1 MTSKRYTVLN
11 ENAFAHHPVHD
22 HTACSKVLQE
32 SGLALEV
39 GNVQLAL
46 LHAERAVQVG
56 QQAACGECLRPALWH
71 LSRIYVQRQDYAGAV
86 SCFSRAQQLA
96 GEVGDAALAEM
107 IALGRQLCLV
117 LDQGSQAERRL
128 GEIQAQMSRH
138 LAEVEIGL
146 RGALSIVAGGPAAVS
161 DNVWSPIAHA
171 YGLPAGA
178 PTVEGPASWL
188 QADFD
193 VCCLGLFA
201 LYHRGRRVSLPRNR
215 KAEALLKYLVMHRE
229 RPVSRDVLM
238 KLGWPDAGRAAA
250 ANDLNTTISVVR
262 SNLAGALDRQ
272 LEGSPI
278 LFEDGHYRL
287 NPALIL
293 HVDVAEFDA
302 CYRRG
307 LACERHG
314 QISDAMEAYQAAVAL
329 YHGDLLMGDLYDD
342 WTIIE
347 RERLSSTFLLLLGKL
362 SEYWLAQGR
371 FEEAIGYGHRLL
383 EQDPCREDA
392 HRVLMIAYARLGQ
405 RVQALRQ
412 YELCVGLLQ
421 RELEIEP
428 LPETTHLRH
437 RIARGESV

>member
-1 MTSKRYTVLN
+1 MLN
-11 ENAFAHHPVHD
+11 EDAYVHHPAHD
-22 HTACSKVLQE
+22 HTVCSKVLQE
-32 SGLALEV
+32 SHLALAS
-39 GNVQLAL
+39 GNVHLAL
-46 LHAERAVQVG
+46 LHAEHAVRLGRQE
-56 QQAACGECLRPALWH
+56 ACDVCLHHALWH
-71 LSRIYVQRQDYAGAV
+71 LSCIHIRRQDYADAAA
-86 SCFSRAQQLA
+86 CFSQAQQLA
-96 GEVGDAALAEM
+96 GEVGDDALAEM

-117 LDQGSQAERRL
+117 LDQGAQAERRL
-128 GEIQAQMSRH
+128 GEFQAQVSRH
-138 LAEVEIGL
+138 LAEVEVGL
-146 RGALSIVAGGPAAVS
+146 RGAFSLVAGRAAAVS
-161 DNVWSPIAHA
+161 GNVWSPIEHAH
-171 YGLPAGA
+171 GLPAGA
-178 PTVEGPASWL
+178 PTAGGPARRP

-201 LYHRGRRVSLPRNR
+201 IYHKGIRVSLPRNR
-215 KAEALLKYLVMHRE
+215 KAEALLKYLVMHRD

-238 KLGWPDAGRAAA
+238 KLGWPDAGRTAAG
-250 ANDLNTTISVVR
+250 NDLNTTISVLR
-262 SNLAGALDRQ
+262 SSLVGVLDRQ

-287 NPALIL
+287 NPGLIL
-293 HVDVAEFDA
+293 DVDVAEFDA

-314 QISDAMEAYQAAVAL
+314 QIADAMEAYQAAVAL

-347 RERLSSTFLLLLGKL
+347 RERLASTFLLLLSKL
-362 SEYWLAQGR
+362 SEYWLAQGCY
-371 FEEAIGYGHRLL
+371 EEAIGYGHRLL

-392 HRVLMIAYARLGQ
+392 HRVLMLAYARLGQ

-412 YELCVGLLQ
+412 YELCVSLLQ

-437 RIARGESV
+437 CIARGEAV